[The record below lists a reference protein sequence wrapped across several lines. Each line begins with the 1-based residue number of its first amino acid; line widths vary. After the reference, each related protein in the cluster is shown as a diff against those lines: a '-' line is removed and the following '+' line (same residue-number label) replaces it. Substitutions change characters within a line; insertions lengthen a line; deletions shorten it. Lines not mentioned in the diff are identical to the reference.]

1 MKRIA
6 SVWLVVM
13 LAAAM
18 LLAGCGG
25 QAIFDVSAQTEKG
38 IQVVATN
45 AAKGSAGI
53 GTLTVGKNEQ
63 IVIKSQDFS
72 KNGQLLCR
80 FALGEVST
88 DAFPED
94 AMEITV
100 SGDDSM
106 SFTVVPGCYTVEIS
120 TLTGRFTGATSIC
133 AEPVE

>member
-80 FALGEVST
+80 FALGEVPS

-94 AMEITV
+94 AVEVAVSGGDSTSITV
-100 SGDDSM
+100 E
-106 SFTVVPGCYTVEIS
+106 PGRYTVEIC
-120 TLTGRFTGATSIC
+120 TLTDRFTGAASIS